1 MDAPTYVVNVD
12 GAVERDGEYLF
23 IERAANEDHASGL
36 LAFPGGK
43 LEAPPGSDDAIA
55 ATARRELAEE
65 VGVEVGAVEFVT
77 SRTFEADD
85 GALCLN
91 VVTLCEYQGER
102 LTFGN
107 PRKSTRC
114 TGSRRRT
121 FVGIRTRRRIWW
133 SIWSLSRKLHKNS
146 RGFFSKESPRR

>member
-1 MDAPTYVVNVD
+1 MDAKAYVVNVD

-23 IERAANEDHASGL
+23 IERAASEEHAGGS

-43 LEAPPGSDDAIA
+43 LEAPPDTDDALA

-65 VGVEVGAVEFVT
+65 VGVEVGAVEVIT

-91 VVTLCEYQGER
+91 VVTLCEYQGGEAHVREPEEVAAVHWLAPADLRGRPDAPPYLVEYLELVEETR
-102 LTFGN
+102 LG
-107 PRKSTRC
+107 
-114 TGSRRRT
+114 
-121 FVGIRTRRRIWW
+121 
-133 SIWSLSRKLHKNS
+133 
-146 RGFFSKESPRR
+146 